1 MPGNPPAAVDVL
13 QEECSQVAR
22 TDHEPLAL
30 QISFRCAGRMRRL
43 LRDRRESFQNIFG
56 DMIPFK
62 TQSDFQPAVATVLRA
77 CCESNR
83 VASDLNAC
91 AASLL
96 DARQVFYKFSVP
108 RAQLGYRGLLTYQRL
123 HCRARIVR
131 RVLQTYTAPPEGGQQ
146 NGRTAVLTWPQ
157 QEIGGPCD
165 IWPRC
170 VLVQSYVCRD
180 RCRRSSKKLRG
191 PLCNILNGRMLQ
203 PSTCLG
209 LLQRAAWACCLP
221 SRIVCRQPLPSPTRT
236 QRERNAERVLGPP
249 EEDFLGATTFQ
260 AIGAEVNSCQKCVQ
274 RDCVPVGASLDRRVP
289 LALVRVRAARLPCA
303 SNVLRCAALS
313 PQRRMGFC
321 RPCQAMFM
329 FLFGMVFERS
339 GKGPGGGPPQ
349 CAACGP
355 KACSCLRPD
364 ARPSFQHHR

>member
-1 MPGNPPAAVDVL
+1 
-13 QEECSQVAR
+13 
-22 TDHEPLAL
+22 
-30 QISFRCAGRMRRL
+30 MRRL

-83 VASDLNAC
+83 VASDLTAC

-108 RAQLGYRGLLTYQRL
+108 RAQLGYRDPANIPTFALSGAACENREESFANVY
-123 HCRARIVR
+123 CAS
-131 RVLQTYTAPPEGGQQ
+131 GGGPKQ
-146 NGRTAVLTWPQ
+146 NGRTALLTWPQ

-191 PLCNILNGRMLQ
+191 PLCNILNGRMQ

-209 LLQRAAWACCLP
+209 LSAARCVGMLP
-221 SRIVCRQPLPSPTRT
+221 ALADRLPTAPAITDPDATREECRESSWVT
-236 QRERNAERVLGPP
+236 RERFPCCHHFPGDRCRGQLVP
-249 EEDFLGATTFQ
+249 EVCPT
-260 AIGAEVNSCQKCVQ
+260 
-274 RDCVPVGASLDRRVP
+274 
-289 LALVRVRAARLPCA
+289 
-303 SNVLRCAALS
+303 
-313 PQRRMGFC
+313 
-321 RPCQAMFM
+321 
-329 FLFGMVFERS
+329 
-339 GKGPGGGPPQ
+339 
-349 CAACGP
+349 
-355 KACSCLRPD
+355 
-364 ARPSFQHHR
+364 